1 MKFKLTQALIF
12 SGIIVSINS
21 SFAQTGFERDR
32 DFNRENRRSGSTEQ
46 VTNMV
51 DTQKKNNFHQLG
63 TNFNILSNIGANI
76 EYTGYGAISKP
87 NEMGDQALYLGTTY
101 GVGYGSISSGY
112 GTSESL
118 LSTNVDMTLNY
129 KIPLQDNDNLK
140 ILLGAGGGYYA
151 LFGLGA
157 NGGSAGDFVFVARSS
172 FSYFFAPSVGFFG
185 SATKAGSS
193 NITFSAGLVF
203 RRAQ

>member
-1 MKFKLTQALIF
+1 MKFKLTKALIF
-12 SGIIVSINS
+12 ACIIMSARS

-32 DFNRENRRSGSTEQ
+32 DFNRENRRSGSSEQ
-46 VTNMV
+46 VVGVV

-101 GVGYGSISSGY
+101 GVGYGSVSSGY

-118 LSTNVDMTLNY
+118 LSTKVDMTLNY
-129 KIPLQDNDNLK
+129 KIPIQNNDNLK

-151 LFGLGA
+151 IFGLGA
-157 NGGSAGDFVFVARSS
+157 SGVSSGDLVFVARSS
-172 FSYFFAPSVGFFG
+172 VSYFFAPTIGFFG
-185 SATKAGSS
+185 SATKAGAGD
-193 NITFSAGLVF
+193 ITFSAGLVF